1 MATNKSNNTSDVVQ
15 SDTNFPM
22 WNYDGGFTQ
31 NSLQQGANLPPFP
44 PKKLNFFRRGHIWE
58 ATYFSLNRVQVTDN
72 WWTNFD
78 PKKLEVK
85 VLWKKTSKDATWR
98 TASQNNIATTEKL
111 SIFGSE
117 KKIYWKLGR
126 DLHTLAQQ
134 VVIQSGRRLLRRKIR
149 LHYTD

>member
-1 MATNKSNNTSDVVQ
+1 MSCNRTQIFPCEIMMAVSPRTPYSRVPIYLLSPQ
-15 SDTNFPM
+15 
-22 WNYDGGFTQ
+22 
-31 NSLQQGANLPPFP
+31 
-44 PKKLNFFRRGHIWE
+44 KKLNFFRRGHIWE

-117 KKIYWKLGR
+117 KKSLLKIGQRFAY
-126 DLHTLAQQ
+126 
-134 VVIQSGRRLLRRKIR
+134 SGHSRWSFSL
-149 LHYTD
+149 DAVF

>member
-1 MATNKSNNTSDVVQ
+1 MSCNRTQIFPCEIMMAVSPRTPYSRVPIYLLSPQKSSI
-15 SDTNFPM
+15 
-22 WNYDGGFTQ
+22 
-31 NSLQQGANLPPFP
+31 SLEEDI
-44 PKKLNFFRRGHIWE
+44 HIWE

-126 DLHTLAQQ
+126 DLHTLGTAGGHSVWTPSSKKIALHRLG
-134 VVIQSGRRLLRRKIR
+134 VVLAKGSS
-149 LHYTD
+149 